1 MAIET
6 YDLNG
11 ETVMVA
17 PAAGFT
23 LLLEWVWISSNCLRA
38 KKEDLIRAVQIIKQR
53 YQSITQ
59 GKVMKRAEI
68 NFKT

>member
-1 MAIET
+1 MILLWLLET

-11 ETVMVA
+11 ESNGSQLQVLLYSWN
-17 PAAGFT
+17 GF
-23 LLLEWVWISSNCLRA
+23 ESGSNCLRA

-59 GKVMKRAEI
+59 GKVMKGAED
-68 NFKT
+68 